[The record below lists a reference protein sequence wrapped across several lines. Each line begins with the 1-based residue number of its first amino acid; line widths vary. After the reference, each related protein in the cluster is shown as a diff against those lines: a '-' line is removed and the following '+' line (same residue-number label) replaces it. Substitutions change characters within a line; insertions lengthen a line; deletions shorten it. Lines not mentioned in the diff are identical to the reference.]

1 MLTRMFLSNRHFIST
16 ILTLAIGL
24 WLPGSLLARPDL
36 ERKIGTTVA
45 DSDSADYRFS
55 DLRFTSA
62 DGQRHYRVRIAQ
74 PRQAPAP
81 DGYPTVYFLDGNA
94 VLMGLNPALL
104 AKLAAAKRPPVLVMI
119 GYDNDLR
126 IDAAGRAHD
135 YTLPL
140 PVGLK
145 KPPRGGGGA
154 DAFLQLIET
163 RIKPAIAVKLALD
176 PQRQTLW
183 GHSYGGLFVLHTL
196 FTHPTAFQRY
206 IAVEPS
212 LWWGNGMILQEAQQ
226 MMERRPAP
234 VAKLQL
240 WVGLAERDRAA
251 PPGVKSPALPTDA
264 TRLLAEQ
271 LAQLGGLTV
280 GYREWPALGHG
291 AMLDAGIEPA
301 LSSVITED

>member
-1 MLTRMFLSNRHFIST
+1 MLLSNRNFISA
-16 ILTLAIGL
+16 LLALAIGVG
-24 WLPGSLLARPDL
+24 LPGSVLARPDL
-36 ERKIGTTVA
+36 ERKIGVTVA
-45 DSDSADYRFS
+45 DSDSTDYRFN
-55 DLRFTSA
+55 DLRFASA
-62 DGQRHYRVRIAQ
+62 DGERHYRIRIAQ

-81 DGYPTVYFLDGNA
+81 GGYPTIYFLDGNA
-94 VLMGLNPALL
+94 VLMELNAALL

-126 IDAAGRAHD
+126 IDAAGRAYD

-140 PVGLK
+140 PASMK
-145 KPPRGGGGA
+145 KPPRAVGGA

-163 RIKPAIAVKLALD
+163 QIKPAIAAKIAID

-196 FTHPTAFQRY
+196 FTRPATFQRY

-212 LWWGNGMILQEAQQ
+212 LWWGQGMILREAQQ
-226 MMERRPAP
+226 MIERRPTLA
-234 VAKLQL
+234 ASLQL

-251 PPGVKSPALPTDA
+251 PPGVKNPALPADA
-264 TRLLAEQ
+264 THLLAEH
-271 LAQLGGLTV
+271 LAPLNGLAV

-291 AMLDAGIEPA
+291 DMLGATIEPA
-301 LSSVITED
+301 LRGVISED

>member
-1 MLTRMFLSNRHFIST
+1 MFLSNQPFISALLA
-16 ILTLAIGL
+16 LTVGL
-24 WLPGSLLARPDL
+24 WLPGSVLARPDL

-94 VLMGLNPALL
+94 VLMELTPALL
-104 AKLAAAKRPPVLVMI
+104 TKLAAAKRPPALVMI

-126 IDAAGRAHD
+126 IDAAGRAYD

-140 PVGLK
+140 PAGMK
-145 KPPRGGGGA
+145 RPPRAGGGA
-154 DAFLQLIET
+154 DAFLQLIEN
-163 RIKPAIAVKLALD
+163 RIKPAIAAKLAID

-196 FTHPTAFQRY
+196 FTHPAAFQRY

-226 MMERRPAP
+226 MTERHQAPATS
-234 VAKLQL
+234 LQL
-240 WVGLAERDRAA
+240 WVGLADRDRAA
-251 PPGVKSPALPTDA
+251 PPGVKSPVLPANA
-264 TRLLAEQ
+264 TRLLAEH
-271 LAQLGGLTV
+271 LAQLDGLDV

-291 AMLDAGIEPA
+291 AMLGAAIEPA
-301 LSSVITED
+301 LSSVITEN

>member
-1 MLTRMFLSNRHFIST
+1 MLLSNRHFISA
-16 ILTLAIGL
+16 ILALAIGL
-24 WLPGSLLARPDL
+24 WLPGSVLARPDL
-36 ERKIGTTVA
+36 ERKIGTTIA
-45 DSDSADYRFS
+45 DSDSADYHFS

-81 DGYPTVYFLDGNA
+81 EGYPTVYFLDGNA
-94 VLMGLNPALL
+94 VLMGLNPTLL

-126 IDAAGRAHD
+126 IDAAGRAYD

-145 KPPRGGGGA
+145 QPPRGGGGA

-163 RIKPAIAVKLALD
+163 RIKPAIAAKLAVD

-196 FTHPTAFQRY
+196 FTHATAFQRY

-226 MMERRPAP
+226 MMGRRPVP

-251 PPGVKSPALPTDA
+251 PPGVKLPTLPANA
-264 TRLLAEQ
+264 TRLLAEH
-271 LAQLGGLTV
+271 LAQLDGLAV

-291 AMLDAGIEPA
+291 AMLDATIEPA
-301 LSSVITED
+301 LSSVIAED